1 MMAQLRRLARS
12 QHGTATIE
20 LAIAAPVLAMLVA
33 GISDISIAYGRKLE
47 IEQAA
52 QRAMEKVMQTTGADT
67 PADTIK
73 REACIQINGSVTTT
87 ADGVTTTTCAAGRIS
102 LDHVTAEYT
111 LTCNGVSKTYTLDCA
126 AGEVEVRYIRTTVT
140 DSYTPMFPINWGT
153 SPDGKY
159 HLSATAGV
167 RVT

>member
-1 MMAQLRRLARS
+1 MSQLRRLARS
-12 QHGTATIE
+12 QGGTATLE

-73 REACIQINGSVTTT
+73 REACIQINGAVETTT
-87 ADGVTTTTCAAGRIS
+87 NGVTTTSCAPGRIS
-102 LDHVTAEYT
+102 LNNVTANYT
-111 LTCNGVSKTYTLDCA
+111 LTCDGVSKSYTLDCTT
-126 AGEVEVRYIRTTVT
+126 GQVEVRYITVTVT
-140 DSYTPMFPINWGT
+140 DSYTPMFVTTWATGGN
-153 SPDGKY
+153 GKY
-159 HLSATAGV
+159 DLSATAGV